1 MRYKLFGRSGLRV
14 SEICLGTGGF
24 GLDAKKLG
32 LKVDW
37 GSCDEQESRAIFD
50 AYADA
55 GGNFIDTASVYAD
68 GASET
73 IVGQLIKSDRDHFVL
88 GTKYTQSF
96 GSDISKSGNSRKNML
111 RSVEESLRRL
121 STDHID
127 LLWLHNW
134 DFSTPMDEI
143 LRTFDDLVSAGKIAY
158 VAASNVEA
166 WRLSS
171 ANTLADLRGW
181 APFIGIQI
189 CYSLTERT
197 AERDLLPMAKALD
210 LGIAAWSP
218 LDGGVLTGKYS
229 GSSVTTGAR
238 LAGQIIPPRKLEI
251 AKLVRDVSNERGC
264 TPTQVAL
271 AWLRQRKCFS
281 NAVIPIM
288 GARNVAQLRD
298 SLRSVE
304 IDLSQEQLG
313 RLNAVSAIDMG
324 YLNDFL
330 TSPGFGARE
339 LSYSGQFDRVD
350 NHRK

>member
-14 SEICLGTGGF
+14 SEISLGTGGF

-37 GSCDEQESRAIFD
+37 GGCDEEQSRAIFD
-50 AYADA
+50 AYAEA

-73 IVGQLIKSDRDHFVL
+73 MVGKLIRGDRDHFVVA
-88 GTKYTQSF
+88 TKYTQSF
-96 GSDISKSGNSRKNML
+96 GTDISKSGNSRKNMR
-111 RSVEESLRRL
+111 RSVEESLSRL
-121 STDHID
+121 GTEHID

-143 LRTFDDLVSAGKIAY
+143 LRSFDDLVSLGKVTY

-166 WRLSS
+166 WRLSG
-171 ANTLADLRGW
+171 ANMLADLRGW

-189 CYSLTERT
+189 CYSLSERT
-197 AERDLLPMAKALD
+197 AERDLLPMAKSLD

-218 LDGGVLTGKYS
+218 LDGGILTGKYS
-229 GSSVTTGAR
+229 IDDVKAGAR
-238 LAGQIIPPRKLEI
+238 WAGQALPPRKHEI
-251 AKLVRDVSNERGC
+251 AKLVFEVSSEYGC
-264 TPTQVAL
+264 TPTQAAL

-281 NAVIPIM
+281 NAVIPIV

-298 SLRSVE
+298 SLGCVDVNLGE
-304 IDLSQEQLG
+304 EQLR
-313 RLNAVSAIDMG
+313 RLDEGSAIDMG

-330 TSPGFGARE
+330 TSPGLGVRE
-339 LSYSGQFDRVD
+339 LSYSSQYDRVD